1 MTQPGF
7 NAYKTYLAIKR
18 HFNSDYDFFK
28 YRGKIKVSENSFLK
42 RKDKYFFEKIERKF
56 KKNLV
61 PFFVSNILH
70 KSNAWSGDLASEQAE
85 DVYLEWKKKT
95 QSIQYMFRED
105 MNKILNLLDEK
116 DVGFNQLFECENG
129 EHPIIFKALVSEEI
143 SLESFLLLDKCIN
156 FVEVLNKKLDD
167 FIWMEYHNKIMKYSD
182 FIEVDEDIY
191 KKILR
196 DIFL

>member
-1 MTQPGF
+1 
-7 NAYKTYLAIKR
+7 
-18 HFNSDYDFFK
+18 
-28 YRGKIKVSENSFLK
+28 
-42 RKDKYFFEKIERKF
+42 
-56 KKNLV
+56 
-61 PFFVSNILH
+61 
-70 KSNAWSGDLASEQAE
+70 
-85 DVYLEWKKKT
+85 
-95 QSIQYMFRED
+95 

-116 DVGFNQLFECENG
+116 GVEFNHLFECENG